1 MKIIIDILK
10 GIAIGAGGIMPGI
23 SSGVLCVV
31 FGIYEKLIDSI
42 LNFFKDIKA
51 NIKFLVP
58 IGIGGIIGIIIVSK
72 LLQYFLSIYPIQ
84 TKSIFIGLIIGG
96 IPLIFKQK
104 QLQGKYKVKNIIF
117 LIIALAI
124 GIFTVYIENKINIT
138 TSESN
143 SFIYLFLSGFLMS
156 IGIVVPGV
164 SSTIILMLMGVYY
177 IYLNSV
183 SNLYLPVLVPMG
195 MGIILGSLLF
205 MKIIKILLEK
215 FYKETMYSI
224 IGFSIGSIMVLIPQ
238 VTSSVEILISIFCI
252 CLGYYSVKFIK

>member
-1 MKIIIDILK
+1 MK
-10 GIAIGAGGIMPGI
+10 
-23 SSGVLCVV
+23 V
-31 FGIYEKLIDSI
+31 
-42 LNFFKDIKA
+42 
-51 NIKFLVP
+51 
-58 IGIGGIIGIIIVSK
+58 
-72 LLQYFLSIYPIQ
+72 
-84 TKSIFIGLIIGG
+84 
-96 IPLIFKQK
+96 
-104 QLQGKYKVKNIIF
+104 
-117 LIIALAI
+117 IAL
-124 GIFTVYIENKINIT
+124 YILI
-138 TSESN
+138 
-143 SFIYLFLSGFLMS
+143 S

-224 IGFSIGSIMVLIPQ
+224 IGFSIGSILVLIPQ